1 MAAVALHAGRS
12 GHIVYPG
19 GMRTVRPDFVFVS
32 EQPDG
37 SISAIVVDP
46 HSPHLADALPKL
58 RGMAAYAE
66 KYGDRYQRFEAVA
79 KVDDKLRVLDL
90 MEKSVRKAIESADNA
105 PPSTSTTPSTTSEVA
120 ADSRRPGRG
129 RHAGRLSA
137 MRADP

>member
-1 MAAVALHAGRS
+1 
-12 GHIVYPG
+12 
-19 GMRTVRPDFVFVS
+19 MRTVRPDFVFFS

-37 SISAIVVDP
+37 SIAAIVVDR
-46 HSPHLADALPKL
+46 HGPHLADALPKL

-66 KYGDRYQRFEAVA
+66 RYGDRYQRFEAVA
-79 KVDDKLRVLDL
+79 KVETSCASSTSWRRACARP
-90 MEKSVRKAIESADNA
+90 SSQPTTR
-105 PPSTSTTPSTTSEVA
+105 PPFTSTTPSTTSEVA